1 MRLLDSSQELS
12 KYVPTSYFC
21 KEKLKFFK
29 SLFEKGIE
37 NLKILYMQTLD
48 LSTLIN
54 SNA

>member
-29 SLFEKGIE
+29 SLFERE
-37 NLKILYMQTLD
+37 LKI
-48 LSTLIN
+48 
-54 SNA
+54 

>member
-37 NLKILYMQTLD
+37 NLK
-48 LSTLIN
+48 TLIYADSRFIN
-54 SNA
+54 SHQL